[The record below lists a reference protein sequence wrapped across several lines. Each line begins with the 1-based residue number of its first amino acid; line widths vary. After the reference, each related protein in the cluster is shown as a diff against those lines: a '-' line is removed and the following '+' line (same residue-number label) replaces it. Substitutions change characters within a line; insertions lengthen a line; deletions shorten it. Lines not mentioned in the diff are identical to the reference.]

1 MAALTFSVANSAQIS
16 SRDFMVRHH
25 KQDQPVG
32 DRRSTPEETN
42 QFFHDLG
49 AEIGDVGRVLAGGV
63 DHLVASATNRAAS
76 EQQGGKR
83 DARQAPADEYKE
95 PEANYEAPAD
105 SYQEPDP
112 SYSVPTVP
120 PVGTGYVNPQ
130 APTDKP
136 LLSGIVDGIGNV
148 FSTVFK
154 AGQPAADS
162 ANYAAPDPSY
172 SEPNVAPPVDAYATP
187 DPNYTPGGAAPPL
200 QGARIK
206 KQATSGFLQV
216 PGKPPLPEKFRQ
228 DVKSAVFGAMGMVGL
243 GPAKNLPKQE
253 VGPTEPS
260 EMGLMMK
267 DAYDMIRVVQNYY
280 YGHMKNALFS
290 TRDMVKPAID
300 HVETAANKMMF
311 LMPPIPGV
319 GKSSSLAKSA
329 FNPTASALPQVQSY
343 FDPEQGVEYWFDPQ
357 AKQWYYHYP
366 EGSDSVAKS
375 SNKGDSDIEP
385 STQVE
390 VVENSETG
398 LPEWAIVNQE
408 NQALVDQALNE
419 ILDTGASVLSPAKVI
434 ADEKKDVE
442 VEAEARNDKVGEDE
456 APLVGELVVEEI
468 TETEAKEDPIKK
480 ETNDEE

>member
-1 MAALTFSVANSAQIS
+1 
-16 SRDFMVRHH
+16 MVRHH

-76 EQQGGKR
+76 EQQGGGKR
-83 DARQAPADEYKE
+83 DPRQAPADEYKE

-112 SYSVPTVP
+112 GYSVPTVP

-216 PGKPPLPEKFRQ
+216 QANLHYPRN
-228 DVKSAVFGAMGMVGL
+228 SA
-243 GPAKNLPKQE
+243 K
-253 VGPTEPS
+253 TS
-260 EMGLMMK
+260 
-267 DAYDMIRVVQNYY
+267 RV
-280 YGHMKNALFS
+280 L
-290 TRDMVKPAID
+290 
-300 HVETAANKMMF
+300 
-311 LMPPIPGV
+311 
-319 GKSSSLAKSA
+319 SLAQWAWWVLDQQKTSQ
-329 FNPTASALPQVQSY
+329 NKRLGRLSLQKWAL
-343 FDPEQGVEYWFDPQ
+343 
-357 AKQWYYHYP
+357 
-366 EGSDSVAKS
+366 
-375 SNKGDSDIEP
+375 
-385 STQVE
+385 
-390 VVENSETG
+390 
-398 LPEWAIVNQE
+398 
-408 NQALVDQALNE
+408 
-419 ILDTGASVLSPAKVI
+419 
-434 ADEKKDVE
+434 
-442 VEAEARNDKVGEDE
+442 
-456 APLVGELVVEEI
+456 
-468 TETEAKEDPIKK
+468 
-480 ETNDEE
+480 